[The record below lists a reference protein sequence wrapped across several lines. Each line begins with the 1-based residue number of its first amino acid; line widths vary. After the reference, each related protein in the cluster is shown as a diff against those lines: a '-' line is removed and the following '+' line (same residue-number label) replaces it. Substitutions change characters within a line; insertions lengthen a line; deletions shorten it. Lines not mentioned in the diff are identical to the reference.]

1 MICIKAYFG
10 LNAIKGPVRGKNAC
24 GELQPLSPIA
34 VIGFREH
41 KAYGMV
47 VGVLALFIPWFLL
60 LSFGKP
66 AIP

>member
-10 LNAIKGPVRGKNAC
+10 LNAIRGPVWGKNTG
-24 GELQPLSPIA
+24 GELQPLSPLTA
-34 VIGFREH
+34 IGFREH
-41 KAYGMV
+41 KAYGMA